1 MLTNRQTGCLRS
13 QLSEIDTFVAL
24 RAVSEIARPIF
35 ICLRAQTCCH
45 RLPRFGL
52 TKPLQIM
59 SASVQ
64 SPNLRTEAI
73 AGVTTFFTMAYIIVV
88 NPSILSTP
96 GTGMAFSGVLTAT
109 VLVCFVM
116 TLLMGLYAKLPF
128 AVAPGMGINAYF
140 TFTII
145 LTQKVWWQVALGIV
159 FWAGVLFLIISVT
172 PVRETIAKAI
182 PAELRLGTAA
192 GIGIFLTFIGLK
204 NAGLIAADPV
214 TFVKLGTLG
223 LPAILTV
230 VATSISVWLLTRKS
244 AFAFL
249 AGIAAATLLGWA
261 LGLVKAPPRLLSAPD
276 FSTVFLKLDILGA
289 LKLSLLPA
297 IIGILFTDLFDSIST
312 FIGVAHAADLLDEHG
327 HPKNL
332 KQGLV
337 VDSLATLGAGVAG
350 TSSGTAYIESIAG
363 INMGGRTGMTSVFT
377 ALCFLPCFFLA
388 PLAGM
393 VPPYATASVLI
404 LVGTSMF
411 RSVGKISFS
420 KIEEGLP
427 AFLTIILIP
436 LTFSITQGIL
446 WGFISHV
453 GLYWIVG
460 RRRDVHPVMYAL
472 AAVSVGLLLLEHV
485 RF

>member
-1 MLTNRQTGCLRS
+1 M
-13 QLSEIDTFVAL
+13 
-24 RAVSEIARPIF
+24 
-35 ICLRAQTCCH
+35 H
-45 RLPRFGL
+45 
-52 TKPLQIM
+52 
-59 SASVQ
+59 
-64 SPNLRTEAI
+64 LRTEAI
-73 AGVTTFFTMAYIIVV
+73 AGITTFFTMAYIVVV
-88 NPSILSTP
+88 NPTILSTP

-128 AVAPGMGINAYF
+128 AVAPGMGINAFF

-145 LTQKVWWQVALGIV
+145 LTQRVWWQTALGII
-159 FWAGVLFLIISVT
+159 FWAGVLFLLISVT
-172 PVRETIAKAI
+172 PIRETIAKAI
-182 PAELRLGTAA
+182 PAELRIGTAA

-204 NAGLIAADPV
+204 NAGLITSDPV

-223 LPAILTV
+223 TQALLAILGLIVTL
-230 VATSISVWLLTRKS
+230 ILLIRRS
-244 AFAFL
+244 ALAYL
-249 AGIAAATLLGWA
+249 AGIFVVTLVAWAAGQ
-261 LGLVKAPPRLLSAPD
+261 VKAPPSFVSAPD
-276 FSTVFLKLDILGA
+276 FQTVFLKLDILGA

-312 FIGVAHAADLLDEHG
+312 FIGVAHAANLLDEDGNPRH
-327 HPKNL
+327 L
-332 KQGLV
+332 RQGLI
-337 VDSLATLGAGVAG
+337 VDSIATFGAGLAG

-363 INMGGRTGMTSVFT
+363 INSGGRTGMTSVFT

-393 VPPYATASVLI
+393 VPVYATAPVLV
-404 LVGTSMF
+404 LVGASMF
-411 RSVGKISFS
+411 KSVNHIDFG

-453 GLYWIVG
+453 GLYLVVG
-460 RRRDVHPVMYAL
+460 RRKEIHPVMYVLAL
-472 AAVSVGLLLLEHV
+472 VAIGLLLLEHSELA
-485 RF
+485 RWMYA